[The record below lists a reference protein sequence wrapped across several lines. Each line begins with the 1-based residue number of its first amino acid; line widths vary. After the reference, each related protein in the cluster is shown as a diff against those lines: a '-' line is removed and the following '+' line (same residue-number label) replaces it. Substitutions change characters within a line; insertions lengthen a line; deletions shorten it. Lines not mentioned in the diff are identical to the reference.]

1 MNFSDVKE
9 INGMI
14 HNSRGD
20 TNSDKRDN
28 DVLNELMEFR
38 HIKNPSANSYERIL
52 DYEKILNDTPPPSHN
67 LSRMQTPALQK
78 IIEHSRKE
86 NETLEDIIKDVENL
100 FKRRT
105 SNAIK
110 KQLRRALSINS
121 RRAASSD
128 RVLVHTHTISNLD
141 NLDES
146 DYPEENHKAFF
157 TKLTEVNVTKSHS
170 QLLNMK
176 SFLTSNLSSM
186 KSV

>member
-14 HNSRGD
+14 HSSRGD
-20 TNSDKRDN
+20 TNSGKRDN

-38 HIKNPSANSYERIL
+38 HIKKASPDSYERIL

-67 LSRMQTPALQK
+67 LSRMQTPALDK
-78 IIEHSRKE
+78 MLE
-86 NETLEDIIKDVENL
+86 NSKRQDETLEDIIRDVDNM

-105 SNAIK
+105 SNAFR

-141 NLDES
+141 DLDES
-146 DYPEENHKAFF
+146 DLHEENFKGFF
-157 TKLTEVNVTKSHS
+157 KKLTENIVSKSYVE
-170 QLLNMK
+170 QKKVK